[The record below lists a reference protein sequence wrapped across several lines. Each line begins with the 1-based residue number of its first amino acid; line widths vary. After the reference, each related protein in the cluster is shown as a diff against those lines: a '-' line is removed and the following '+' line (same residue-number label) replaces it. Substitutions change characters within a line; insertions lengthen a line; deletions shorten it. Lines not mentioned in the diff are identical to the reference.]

1 MRRRIDPLYLASG
14 VLAVITIAVLIITTT
29 APSSSATRTGSVT
42 DSGPGGAASLRRYL
56 DAMGAATRVLQ
67 GDTFEPGDAT
77 VLMLIGGGELV
88 TDADAAKIRSFVRS
102 GGTAIVATDTG
113 ILERSVF
120 ALFGLRVSGIARP
133 GTLDVASSAF
143 LDPLARQMQI
153 DRGVAL
159 GVPATADVL
168 ATDGQAPVVAA
179 VHEGRGLFIAAG
191 STWPFLGG
199 GLAQADN
206 ARAILSLVKA
216 ALGPSGGGV
225 VFDEYH
231 HGAHPSSD
239 VLVLV
244 QETWPGRALVF
255 AGVLTFLYLVLSGRR
270 LGPPVPLEVRPGRSS
285 IEYIRGFAGLV
296 RRSGRGEIA
305 RRRLRADLQQGLARG
320 LGLDPATPFERVL
333 ATIGARDRRQA
344 AEARAVDDA
353 LAGPLRDAELLRT
366 VAQIE
371 KLLGSSS

>member
-1 MRRRIDPLYLASG
+1 MRRIDPLYLASG
-14 VLAVITIAVLIITTT
+14 VLAVITITVLIITTA
-29 APSSSATRTGSVT
+29 APSSSATRTGSVSDT
-42 DSGPGGAASLRRYL
+42 GPGGAAALRHYL

-67 GDTFEPGDAT
+67 GDTFEPGDAA
-77 VLMLIGGGELV
+77 VLLLIGGGELV
-88 TDADAAKIRSFVRS
+88 TDADAAKIRSFVRA

-120 ALFGLRVSGIARP
+120 ALFGLRIAGIARP
-133 GTLDVASSAF
+133 GRLEVAASAF
-143 LDPLARQMQI
+143 LDPPARQMQI

-159 GVPATADVL
+159 GVPASADVL

-179 VHEGRGLFIAAG
+179 VYEGRGLFIAAG
-191 STWPFLGG
+191 SIWPFVGG

-206 ARAILSLVKA
+206 ARAILSLVKP
-216 ALGPSGGGV
+216 ALGASGGGV
-225 VFDEYH
+225 AFDEYH
-231 HGAHPSSD
+231 HGAHASSD

-255 AGVLTFLYLVLSGRR
+255 AAVLTFLYLVLSGRR

-285 IEYIRGFAGLV
+285 LEYVRGFAGLV

-305 RRRLRADLQQGLARG
+305 RRRLRADLQHGLARG

-333 ATIGARDRRQA
+333 ATIGAHDRTRA

-353 LAGPLRDAELLRT
+353 LARPLRDAELLRT

-371 KLLGSSS
+371 KLLGSRS